1 MSFLKKWHPT
11 LSGVFVSFLSLLTL
25 LKVQEMPWFSFL
37 KIHHWIGSSTFTAVE
52 MHTLLFLCNI
62 QLINDKNT
70 QKKKLSNL
78 PPLCVACQISVY
90 SWRCPQSA
98 TETWGQALESGWKT
112 LRGHKNPKRLI
123 MFLYHSPPCPLYV
136 LVILWVLWFPR
147 ISVAVKGS
155 CHTCVRLTLGAPA
168 PERPHL
174 LLGVFK
180 KK

>member
-1 MSFLKKWHPT
+1 
-11 LSGVFVSFLSLLTL
+11 
-25 LKVQEMPWFSFL
+25 MPWFSFL

-62 QLINDKNT
+62 QLINNL
-70 QKKKLSNL
+70 KKKAVLTC
-78 PPLCVACQISVY
+78 PLFALHVSYMCTVEDIHNQ
-90 SWRCPQSA
+90 PQRHEARLWSLD
-98 TETWGQALESGWKT
+98 EKHW
-112 LRGHKNPKRLI
+112 RGHKNPKWLI

-155 CHTCVRLTLGAPA
+155 CHTCVRLTLGATA